1 MIGKMMQSQ
10 NFTMYIPGVVCT
22 YFGEH
27 MIKAASEAEQSV
39 ESLKHGGS
47 GGRPPRNSRG
57 TQVLLC
63 TFAGVVIGCT
73 AGAVIGMNT
82 MDAGGAVMG
91 SIFGFVVGGI
101 IGSFAG
107 EYLKKRR
114 YRKLDRLAEK
124 FDTDNKQGPLLN

>member
-1 MIGKMMQSQ
+1 MIQRQ
-10 NFTMYIPGVVCT
+10 IAERYIPGIVCT

-27 MIKAASEAEQSV
+27 TIKAVSEAEQSV

-57 TQVLLC
+57 TYVLLC
-63 TFAGVVIGCT
+63 TLAGVVIGC
-73 AGAVIGMNT
+73 AVGVVIGLNT

-91 SIFGFVVGGI
+91 SIFGFVIGGI
-101 IGSFAG
+101 IGSFVG
-107 EYLKKRR
+107 EYLKKRK

-124 FDTDNKQGPLLN
+124 FNTDDKQGPLLS

>member
-1 MIGKMMQSQ
+1 M
-10 NFTMYIPGVVCT
+10 GVVCT

-27 MIKAASEAEQSV
+27 ISKAASEGEQQI

-47 GGRPPRNSRG
+47 GGRPPRNSRD

-73 AGAVIGMNT
+73 AGVVIGINM

-91 SIFGFVVGGI
+91 SIFGFIIGGI
-101 IGSFAG
+101 IGSFVG
-107 EYLKKRR
+107 ECLKRR
-114 YRKLDRLAEK
+114 KYRKLDRLAK
-124 FDTDNKQGPLLN
+124 KLDTDNTQGPLLS

>member
-1 MIGKMMQSQ
+1 M
-10 NFTMYIPGVVCT
+10 GVVCT

-27 MIKAASEAEQSV
+27 ISKAGSEGEQQI
-39 ESLKHGGS
+39 ESMKHGGS

-63 TFAGVVIGCT
+63 TFAGVVVGCT
-73 AGAVIGMNT
+73 AGVVIGLNM

-91 SIFGFVVGGI
+91 SIFGFVIGGI
-101 IGSFAG
+101 IGSFVG
-107 EYLKKRR
+107 EYLKKRK

-124 FDTDNKQGPLLN
+124 SEIGNKQGPLLS

>member
-1 MIGKMMQSQ
+1 MMVRQ
-10 NFTMYIPGVVCT
+10 NTGMNIPGVVHT

-57 TQVLLC
+57 THVLLC
-63 TFAGVVIGCT
+63 TFAGVVVGCT
-73 AGAVIGMNT
+73 VGAVIGINT

-91 SIFGFVVGGI
+91 SIFGFVIGGI
-101 IGSFAG
+101 IGSFVG
-107 EYLKKRR
+107 EYLKKRK

-124 FDTDNKQGPLLN
+124 FDTDNKQGPLLS

>member
-1 MIGKMMQSQ
+1 MIQRQ
-10 NFTMYIPGVVCT
+10 IAERYIPGIVCT

-63 TFAGVVIGCT
+63 TFAGVVVGCT
-73 AGAVIGMNT
+73 VGAVIGINT

-91 SIFGFVVGGI
+91 SIFGFVIGGI
-101 IGSFAG
+101 IGSFVG
-107 EYLKKRR
+107 EYLKRR
-114 YRKLDRLAEK
+114 KYRKLDRLAEK
-124 FDTDNKQGPLLN
+124 FDTDNKQGPLLS

>member
-1 MIGKMMQSQ
+1 MD
-10 NFTMYIPGVVCT
+10 VVYT

-27 MIKAASEAEQSV
+27 TIKAVSEAEQSV

-57 TQVLLC
+57 TQVLLW

-73 AGAVIGMNT
+73 VGVVIGINT

-91 SIFGFVVGGI
+91 SIFGFIIGGI
-101 IGSFAG
+101 IGSFVG
-107 EYLKKRR
+107 EYLKRR
-114 YRKLDRLAEK
+114 KYRKLDRLAEK
-124 FDTDNKQGPLLN
+124 FGSDNTHGPLLS

>member
-1 MIGKMMQSQ
+1 MIQQ
-10 NFTMYIPGVVCT
+10 QIIDRYIPAVVFT

-27 MIKAASEAEQSV
+27 ISKAASEAEQGV
-39 ESLKHGGS
+39 ESLRHGGS

-63 TFAGVVIGCT
+63 TLAGVVIGC
-73 AGAVIGMNT
+73 AVGVVIGMNL

-91 SIFGFVVGGI
+91 SIFGFIIGGI

-107 EYLKKRR
+107 EYLKKRK
-114 YRKLDRLAEK
+114 YRKLDRLAK
-124 FDTDNKQGPLLN
+124 KLDTDSTQGPLIS